1 MLLPNISSLFKWIN
15 PFYPGVKNGSSDFLQ
30 LSRASD
36 GTILGWID
44 ETGTPRGSLA
54 LASGGG
60 GVRVLKGSAEYL
72 INNGAYA
79 DLDPTNLSTTITVPV
94 GYALVVVAYGVANFT
109 GAGGSL
115 GIAVDNSVLN
125 STTSQL
131 SNLVPFSVASSFA
144 GDGNSHVIALQ
155 GDGGLEVL
163 SPVMTLV
170 LAPSI

>member
-1 MLLPNISSLFKWIN
+1 MLNPNAAAMFKWN
-15 PFYPGVKNGSSDFLQ
+15 NNFAPSAPSGSQDFLQ
-30 LSRASD
+30 LVTQSD
-36 GTILGWID
+36 GTILGLID
-44 ETGTPRGSLA
+44 ETGVPRGSLA
-54 LASGGG
+54 LASGG

-72 INNGAYA
+72 INNRAYA
-79 DLDPTNLSTTITVPV
+79 DVDATNLSTTITVPV
-94 GYALVVVAYGVANFT
+94 GYTLVVTAYGVANFID
-109 GAGGSL
+109 AGGSL

-131 SNLVPFSVASSFA
+131 SNLVPFSVAAPFA

-155 GDGGLEVL
+155 ANADLEVL